1 MIEITKCRLR
11 TVSLLGASAV
21 ALGAFGAHALNDA
34 LIQTGRLETWKTAV
48 LYHSIHTLF
57 LLLAAMLL
65 PHRNLPYQLGLTG
78 TLIFSG
84 SLYLLCI
91 TNISLLGAITPIGG
105 LLLIAAWISLGFP
118 KNAPN

>member
-1 MIEITKCRLR
+1 MIEISKARLR
-11 TVSLLGASAV
+11 TLALLGASAV
-21 ALGAFGAHALNDA
+21 ALGAFGAHALNET
-34 LIQTGRLETWKTAV
+34 LLQSGRLETWKTAS
-48 LYHSIHTLF
+48 LYHLAHTLF

-65 PHRNLPYQLGLTG
+65 PHRNLTFRLGLAG

-105 LLLIAAWISLGFP
+105 LLLIAAWISLGFQR
-118 KNAPN
+118 NHN